1 MAKVK
6 TITLTKNGEQVS
18 FNKEPAAIFAALA
31 NGRYTITI
39 AREKEPRSIDQNS
52 LMWLWFNCIE
62 TETGTPSQDVHDY
75 YCSKFLRKRVTWM
88 GTERWIVQ
96 GTSKLK
102 KDEMT
107 DFLNKV
113 QADALTEMGIRLP
126 DREDMYYEAFYQ
138 TYK

>member
-18 FNKEPAAIFAALA
+18 FDKEPAAIFAALA

-52 LMWLWFNCIE
+52 LTWLWFNCIE
-62 TETGTPSQDVHDY
+62 TETGTPSQVVHDY
-75 YCSKFLRKRVTWM
+75 YCSKFLRKRIVWM

-102 KDEMT
+102 KDAMS

-126 DREDMYYEAFYQ
+126 DPEDMYYEAFYQ